1 MAINR
6 FSQIVNPPE
15 WVAPVP
21 VDLVLKAMEYKQQLF
36 DQNVQI
42 VDSAI
47 NQHKSLSKYIM
58 NDQAQQIYNDKI
70 KKFTDNVNNN
80 FAYADISNAS
90 VLGAIDQ
97 QMGDLTNDPTLIG
110 MINKSKSI
118 RQDMERMDKLKK
130 DGSELYDD
138 THANSFYLD
147 VNNFRTSK
155 VEDAL
160 NMSSPT
166 YQDYYDVS
174 KE

>member
-1 MAINR
+1 MI
-6 FSQIVNPPE
+6 P
-15 WVAPVP
+15 
-21 VDLVLKAMEYKQQLF
+21 LVLDGTE
-36 DQNVQI
+36 
-42 VDSAI
+42 
-47 NQHKSLSKYIM
+47 
-58 NDQAQQIYNDKI
+58 
-70 KKFTDNVNNN
+70 
-80 FAYADISNAS
+80 
-90 VLGAIDQ
+90 
-97 QMGDLTNDPTLIG
+97 
-110 MINKSKSI
+110 SI

-174 KE
+174 KEEQELIKNFKPKKATISSIIDQTKVYKESVVNRELPSLHAESLEITLTVPLSR